1 MICDVWLSTIRLTLA
16 NTSSNGI
23 PERAVKTF
31 KEYLRKPSTLPM
43 LIRVSKFLLTN
54 RLTPHSVTE
63 EAPSKLMLGKIIRS
77 SLDLVQPNL

>member
-31 KEYLRKPSTLPM
+31 KEYLRKAINSTYADSS
-43 LIRVSKFLLTN
+43 I
-54 RLTPHSVTE
+54 
-63 EAPSKLMLGKIIRS
+63 KI
-77 SLDLVQPNL
+77 LVNIQTYTTSCHRRGTQ